1 MVVQDSLTY
10 GPAISSDSVQDIT
23 FKLELPTIKLHEAP
37 SVDEDLSHESKP
49 AIRPTVS
56 FRDDVG
62 VRVRKVEVCSG
73 TTARRERKLCSRYVI
88 RILSKS
94 HLVSVRCSVHRC
106 ISQRSH
112 PIHGMQWTLV
122 HHIIAVCIRR
132 EDFHKVDRCYHKP
145 NMGKLC
151 TCSAY
156 CWTIFFSFFCID
168 SNGVSYL
175 CIHIHEI
182 MLACSLACSFSTNWF
197 ISWLSIRM
205 PPQCFF

>member
-1 MVVQDSLTY
+1 MIQTRIHLSDQLFSNKKGLRTTPVRLRASSELASPLTFARIFAATRFWALLGLATLAFVSETKMFSCLETTPTIMVVQDSLTY

-37 SVDEDLSHESKP
+37 SVDEDPSHESKP

-73 TTARRERKLCSRYVI
+73 TTARRERKPCSRYVI

-112 PIHGMQWTLV
+112 PIHGMQ
-122 HHIIAVCIRR
+122 
-132 EDFHKVDRCYHKP
+132 
-145 NMGKLC
+145 
-151 TCSAY
+151 
-156 CWTIFFSFFCID
+156 
-168 SNGVSYL
+168 
-175 CIHIHEI
+175 
-182 MLACSLACSFSTNWF
+182 
-197 ISWLSIRM
+197 
-205 PPQCFF
+205 